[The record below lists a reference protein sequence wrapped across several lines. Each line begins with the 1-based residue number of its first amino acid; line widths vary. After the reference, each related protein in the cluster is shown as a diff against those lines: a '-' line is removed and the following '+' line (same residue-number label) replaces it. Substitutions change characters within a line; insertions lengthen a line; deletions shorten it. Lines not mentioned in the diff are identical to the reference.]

1 MIFGICKYSCLIF
14 SMPPHSDF
22 YLLFLMLFPSPLP
35 IFLQEISNY
44 LIHQIYPNIGIK
56 WHSLIML
63 SSLIYLILI
72 SFLISNFVHLCV
84 HFLNQFI
91 LAYQYSKKKWSLIK
105 FTNCTEIT
113 IASFL
118 RKSFDFFLYFFV
130 FFHNL
135 CRMFLKYSYLIFTLF
150 FHLNISFWSSL
161 FV

>member
-1 MIFGICKYSCLIF
+1 MIFGIWKYSCLIF
-14 SMPPHSDF
+14 SMPSTLW
-22 YLLFLMLFPSPLP
+22 LLLTVSHALPAPLP
-35 IFLQEISNY
+35 TFLQEISNY
-44 LIHQIYPNIGIK
+44 LIQQIYSNIGIK

-113 IASFL
+113 IANFL

-130 FFHNL
+130 LF
-135 CRMFLKYSYLIFTLF
+135 CFLSQPL
-150 FHLNISFWSSL
+150 
-161 FV
+161 

>member
-1 MIFGICKYSCLIF
+1 MGDIWDLEIFLLNFFNALHILTSTYCFSC
-14 SMPPHSDF
+14 S
-22 YLLFLMLFPSPLP
+22 SPARP
-35 IFLQEISNY
+35 TFLQERSNY
-44 LIHQIYPNIGIK
+44 LIHQIYSYIGIK

-113 IASFL
+113 IIRFL
-118 RKSFDFFLYFFV
+118 RKSFDFFLYFFL
-130 FFHNL
+130 F
-135 CRMFLKYSYLIFTLF
+135 SFTTSVECF
-150 FHLNISFWSSL
+150 
-161 FV
+161 